1 MLHMQ
6 FPDHLYDFAAAG
18 ATELA
23 QQAFDLRFDRDQLYA
38 ALLRD
43 FPRLQSVQQVSRQRA
58 LGRRELG
65 DVVNKKTA
73 DSAPSGA
80 AWNTP

>member
-38 ALLRD
+38 ALLCD
-43 FPRLQSVQQVSRQRA
+43 FPRLQSSRYRVSAR
-58 LGRRELG
+58 
-65 DVVNKKTA
+65 
-73 DSAPSGA
+73 SAGVS
-80 AWNTP
+80 WETL